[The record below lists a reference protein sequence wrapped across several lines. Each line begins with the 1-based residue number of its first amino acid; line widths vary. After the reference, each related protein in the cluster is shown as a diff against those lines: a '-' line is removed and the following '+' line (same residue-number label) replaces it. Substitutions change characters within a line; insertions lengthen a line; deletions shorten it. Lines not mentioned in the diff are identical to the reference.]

1 MAQAVASA
9 SKVPP
14 TPSTLSRA
22 DKIRFNDLIKRAKE
36 LEGSENADDVKV
48 RVPFEDVVASEWRP
62 SGTRE
67 CGTHVTPRAGGG
79 VALPRGPR
87 DRAEQHK
94 AAAQG

>member
-1 MAQAVASA
+1 MHTRTRTKRGRHLNSLVRGQLGDLNMAQAVASA

-48 RVPFEDVVASEWRP
+48 RVPFEDVVEWHSRVRH
-62 SGTRE
+62 T
-67 CGTHVTPRAGGG
+67 
-79 VALPRGPR
+79 
-87 DRAEQHK
+87 
-94 AAAQG
+94 